1 MHSPAGGRLTV
12 KKDFESTMPNGL
24 RAHNWEKKNV
34 FARGKETGLIKSSCV
49 WLGLSQLLVFFLE
62 NQCIGETL

>member
-24 RAHNWEKKNV
+24 RVHIWEKKNV
-34 FARGKETGLIKSSCV
+34 SHEGKK
-49 WLGLSQLLVFFLE
+49 LV
-62 NQCIGETL
+62 